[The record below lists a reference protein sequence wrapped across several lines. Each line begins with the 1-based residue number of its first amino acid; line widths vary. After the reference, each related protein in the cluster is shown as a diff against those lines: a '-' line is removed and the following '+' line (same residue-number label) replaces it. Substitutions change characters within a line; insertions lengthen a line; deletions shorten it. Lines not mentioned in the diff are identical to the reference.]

1 MHKSDRI
8 EAGCTVEDEPYKS
21 LERDAEKSILVG
33 PLRFPPGQLPFSA
46 SLKAPVP
53 LTHDA
58 VTVPVMFGHEIS
70 SEMPLFLPWRPLC
83 LAQETLVAERL
94 RFFWLRGD
102 VYRDS
107 GFSRTVD
114 HERAPLV
121 HDTSSCV

>member
-1 MHKSDRI
+1 MLTTALLPLLSAPLEPMHAQYVPALTDIAPLLLIRELPQDEYPTPALPMPFTSHD
-8 EAGCTVEDEPYKS
+8 VE
-21 LERDAEKSILVG
+21 
-33 PLRFPPGQLPFSA
+33 
-46 SLKAPVP
+46 
-53 LTHDA
+53 
-58 VTVPVMFGHEIS
+58 PVMFGHEIS

>member
-1 MHKSDRI
+1 MQKSPLIDD
-8 EAGCTVEDEPYKS
+8 GCTVLDDPYVL
-21 LERDAEKSILVG
+21 LEAD
-33 PLRFPPGQLPFSA
+33 
-46 SLKAPVP
+46 
-53 LTHDA
+53 
-58 VTVPVMFGHEIS
+58 MFGHEIS

>member
-1 MHKSDRI
+1 MR
-8 EAGCTVEDEPYKS
+8 
-21 LERDAEKSILVG
+21 
-33 PLRFPPGQLPFSA
+33 A
-46 SLKAPVP
+46 SPVNAPVHFSP
-53 LTHDA
+53 E
-58 VTVPVMFGHEIS
+58 VFPCSVNVPIMFGHEIS